1 MQSGRPF
8 VVRYGEALVFAG
20 GIGMVGS
27 WFTDTKLPVF
37 LAGCV
42 AAAIGCLMLWA
53 ARRQA
58 RGGEAG

>member
-8 VVRYGEALVFAG
+8 VVRYGEGLVFAG
-20 GIGMVGS
+20 GVGVVGS
-27 WFTDTKLPVF
+27 WFTNTTFPVF

-42 AAAIGCLMLWA
+42 AAAIGGLMLWA
-53 ARRQA
+53 ARRHW